1 MPKFGFELYKS
12 YIYYK
17 TVIVMNIE
25 DIKGN
30 TFEVDILNTRR
41 EGDRLCFMMYN
52 DKLGKLVIS
61 ICDCTSNPW
70 EILDPKNHLYG
81 SVSMELSDG
90 IIHYIPAVLNIYD
103 VNSRKGY
110 FQF

>member
-1 MPKFGFELYKS
+1 MTKEDVEEL
-12 YIYYK
+12 
-17 TVIVMNIE
+17 
-25 DIKGN
+25 KGEKI
-30 TFEVDILNTRR
+30 EVDVLDERTDGN
-41 EGDRLCFMMYN
+41 RLCYILYN
-52 DKLGKLVIS
+52 VELGKFVIS
-61 ICDCTSNPW
+61 LCDCTSNPW

-110 FQF
+110 IQF